1 MLFPLPYACRRS
13 CLPAELLGA
22 AQHTGSTGDLRDVST
37 SANMCGMMHMSTAM
51 PIPPDDCS
59 VKCFHP
65 AMVRDARIRLMTAPD
80 PGEIAA
86 LFAVLSDRTRIKILL
101 ALSSVELCVCDLAA
115 ATEINRSTVSH
126 QLRILRD
133 HELVQRRRQGKI
145 VYYSLADEHV
155 TAMIGMV
162 SAHAKHSGSGAQKEV
177 A

>member
-1 MLFPLPYACRRS
+1 
-13 CLPAELLGA
+13 
-22 AQHTGSTGDLRDVST
+22 
-37 SANMCGMMHMSTAM
+37 MMHMSAGV
-51 PIPPDDCS
+51 PVPPDDCS

-65 AMVRDARIRLMTAPD
+65 AMVRDARDRLVSASD

-86 LFAVLSDRTRIKILL
+86 LFAVLSDPTRIRILL
-101 ALSSVELCVCDLAA
+101 ALSSAELCVCDLAA

-133 HELVQRRRQGKI
+133 HQLVQRRREGKI

-155 TAMIGMV
+155 TTIIGMG
-162 SAHAKHSGSGAQKEV
+162 SAHAKHSGSGTQKEI